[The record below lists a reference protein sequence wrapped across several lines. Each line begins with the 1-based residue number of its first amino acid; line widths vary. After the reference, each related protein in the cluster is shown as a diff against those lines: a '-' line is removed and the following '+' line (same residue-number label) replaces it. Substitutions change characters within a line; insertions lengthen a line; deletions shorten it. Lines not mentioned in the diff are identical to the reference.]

1 MLAAWLSLPML
12 RTERPNRRARVL
24 RHLAP
29 VALMFLAACS
39 GKKDE
44 LPYVERP
51 VEQIYSEA
59 SNAIDNRNYTKAAL
73 LFDEVERQ
81 HPYSQWAVRAQLMA
95 AYSHY
100 QALRYDDAI
109 TTLDRF
115 IALHPG
121 NRNAPYAF
129 YLKAL
134 CNYERISDVRRD
146 QSTTY
151 EALKNLNEVVR
162 RFPTSPYARDAR
174 LKIDLTRDH
183 LAGKDMEV
191 GRFYLTTGEYMGAI
205 KRFRRVIDEYQ
216 ATSHVPE
223 ALHRMVEAYLALGIR
238 EEAQANA
245 ALLGH
250 NYPGSVWY
258 QDTYALMNRSE
269 RGEKPSLFQRA
280 VDWLF

>member
-1 MLAAWLSLPML
+1 ML
-12 RTERPNRRARVL
+12 RTERSPRL
-24 RHLAP
+24 RSVTRLLAP
-29 VALMFLAACS
+29 AAFLLLTACA

-51 VEQIYSEA
+51 VEQIYAEA
-59 SNAIDNRNYTKAAL
+59 GNAIDNHNYTKAAL

-121 NRNAPYAF
+121 NRNAAYAF

-151 EALKNLNEVVR
+151 EALKNLQEVVR

-174 LKIDLTRDH
+174 LKIDLTNDH

-191 GRFYLTTGEYMGAI
+191 GRFYLNTGEYMAAL
-205 KRFRRVIDEYQ
+205 KRFRRVVDEYQ
-216 ATSHVPE
+216 GTSHVPE

-238 EEAQANA
+238 EEAQVNA

-258 QDTYALMNRSE
+258 QDTYALINRADSGE
-269 RGEKPSLFQRA
+269 RPSLLSRA
-280 VDWLF
+280 IDWMF

>member
-1 MLAAWLSLPML
+1 ML
-12 RTERPNRRARVL
+12 RTPRTVRPSAVARYLVP
-24 RHLAP
+24 A
-29 VALMFLAACS
+29 ALLLLTACS
-39 GKKDE
+39 GKKE
-44 LPYVERP
+44 EIPYVERP
-51 VEQIYSEA
+51 VEQIYTEA
-59 SNAIDNRNYTKAAL
+59 SNAIDNKNYTKAAL

-81 HPYSQWAVRAQLMA
+81 HPYSQWAVRAKLMS

-100 QALRYDDAI
+100 EAMKYDDAI
-109 TTLDRF
+109 AALDGF

-121 NRNAPYAF
+121 NRNAPYAY

-134 CNYERISDVRRD
+134 CQYERITDVRRD
-146 QSTTY
+146 QSTTE
-151 EALKNLNEVVR
+151 EALKALNEVVR
-162 RFPTSPYARDAR
+162 RFPTTPYARDAK

-191 GRFYLTTGEYMGAI
+191 GRFYLNTGEYVAAI

-216 ATSHVPE
+216 TTSHVPE

-258 QDTYALMNRSE
+258 QDTYALMNRAA
-269 RGEKPSLFQRA
+269 RGEKPSFLTRA
-280 VDWLF
+280 WDWMF